1 MKNKAV
7 KQQEK
12 IIDYKSMA
20 IDILSDEIRFQKSE
34 IKFLQILSA
43 VLILLIA
50 ITNAYHIWNFD
61 NFATKA
67 IKPMNI
73 KLVKRVE

>member
-43 VLILLIA
+43 ILILLIA
-50 ITNAYHIWNFD
+50 ATNVYHIWNFD
-61 NFATKA
+61 NFATKV

>member
-20 IDILSDEIRFQKSE
+20 IDILNDEIRFQKSE

-50 ITNAYHIWNFD
+50 ITNAYHIWTFD
-61 NFATKA
+61 NFATKI

>member
-1 MKNKAV
+1 
-7 KQQEK
+7 
-12 IIDYKSMA
+12 MA
-20 IDILSDEIRFQKSE
+20 IDILSGEISFQKSE
-34 IKFLQILSA
+34 IQFLEILSA

-61 NFATKA
+61 NFATKI

>member
-1 MKNKAV
+1 MKNKEV

-12 IIDYKSMA
+12 ITDYKSMA
-20 IDILSDEIRFQKSE
+20 IDILSDETRFQKSE

-61 NFATKA
+61 NFATKI